1 MSMQDPIAD
10 MFVRIR
16 NAQARAKRETR
27 IPTSKKKLA
36 IAEVL
41 KNEGY
46 IQDFHV
52 EGEGVSS
59 VIVVT
64 LKYFGGRPVIEKISR
79 VSRPGLRSYK
89 GSEKLPKVVGGL
101 GIAIVSTSRG
111 LMTDRQARSLGI
123 GGEVICSVY

>member
-59 VIVVT
+59 MIVVE

>member
-27 IPTSKKKLA
+27 IPMSKKKLA

-46 IQDFHV
+46 ISDFHV
-52 EGEGVSS
+52 EQDGIQSQ
-59 VIVVT
+59 IVVE
-64 LKYFGGRPVIEKISR
+64 LKYYGGRPVIEKIER
-79 VSRPGLRSYK
+79 VSRPGLRVYK
-89 GSEKLPKVVGGL
+89 ANDELPKIVGGL

-111 LMTDRQARSLGI
+111 LMTDRQARSMGI

>member
-1 MSMQDPIAD
+1 MQDPIAD

-27 IPTSKKKLA
+27 IPASKQKVA

-46 IQDFHV
+46 ITDFHV
-52 EGEGVSS
+52 EQDGIHSQ
-59 VIVVT
+59 IVVE
-64 LKYFGGRPVIEKISR
+64 LKYYGGRPVIERIER
-79 VSRPGLRSYK
+79 VSRPGLRVYK
-89 GSEKLPKVVGGL
+89 AMDELPRIVGGL
-101 GIAIVSTSRG
+101 GVAIVSTSRG

>member
-46 IQDFHV
+46 ILDFHV

-59 VIVVT
+59 VIVVA

>member
-27 IPTSKKKLA
+27 IPASKQKVA

-41 KNEGY
+41 KSEGY
-46 IQDFHV
+46 ISDFHV
-52 EGEGVSS
+52 EQDGIHSQ
-59 VIVVT
+59 IVVE
-64 LKYFGGRPVIEKISR
+64 LKYYGGRPVIEKIAR
-79 VSRPGLRSYK
+79 ISRPGLRCYK
-89 GSEKLPKVVGGL
+89 ASDELPRITGGL

-111 LMTDRQARSLGI
+111 LMTDRQARSMGI

>member
-27 IPTSKKKLA
+27 IPSSKKKLA

-41 KNEGY
+41 LNEGY
-46 IQDFHV
+46 IQGFRV
-52 EGEGVSS
+52 EGEGVQAN
-59 VIVVT
+59 IVVD
-64 LKYFGGRPVIEKISR
+64 LKYYGGRPVIERIDR
-79 VSRPGLRSYK
+79 VSRPGLRVYK
-89 GSEKLPKVVGGL
+89 GSEELPRVVGGL

-111 LMTDRQARSLGI
+111 LMTDRQARSMGI